1 VASKVEGKF
10 APSALATPA
19 NAITTVRL
27 LASLPVIL
35 LILQLKISWVAAL
48 AWTVVASTDFLDG
61 WVARRQGATTSG
73 AFLDPLAD
81 KVLVLGALAAL
92 AAASLASWVPV
103 VLIGGR
109 ELVISLYRSVVAR
122 QGISVP
128 ARPLAK
134 AKTAAQDLAVGLILL
149 PLTGLHH
156 RWIGEDVLW
165 VSVGLALVSG
175 AQYLLDSRRNPV
187 ATTTDT

>member
-1 VASKVEGKF
+1 MATKIEGKF

-19 NAITTVRL
+19 NAITTFRL
-27 LASLPVIL
+27 LASLPVIV

-48 AWTVVASTDFLDG
+48 AWVVVASTDFLDG

-92 AAASLASWVPV
+92 AATSLASWVPV

-122 QGISVP
+122 HGVSVP

-149 PLTGLHH
+149 PLAGLHH

-165 VSVGLALVSG
+165 LSVALAIVSG
-175 AQYLLDSRRNPV
+175 AQYLLDSRRPTV
-187 ATTTDT
+187 ATATDT

>member
-1 VASKVEGKF
+1 VATKIEGKF

-19 NAITTVRL
+19 NAITTFRL
-27 LASLPVIL
+27 LASLPVIV

-48 AWTVVASTDFLDG
+48 AWVVVASTDFLDG

-92 AAASLASWVPV
+92 AATSLASWVPV

-122 QGISVP
+122 HGVSVP

-149 PLTGLHH
+149 PLAGLHH

-165 VSVGLALVSG
+165 LSVALAIVSG
-175 AQYLLDSRRNPV
+175 AQYLLDSRRPTV
-187 ATTTDT
+187 ATATDT

>member
-1 VASKVEGKF
+1 MATKIEGKF

-19 NAITTVRL
+19 NAITTFRL
-27 LASLPVIL
+27 LASLPVVV
-35 LILQLKISWVAAL
+35 LILDLKISWVAAL
-48 AWTVVASTDFLDG
+48 AWVVVASTDFLDG

-81 KVLVLGALAAL
+81 KALVLGALAAL
-92 AAASLASWVPV
+92 AATGLASWVPV
-103 VLIGGR
+103 VLIGSR
-109 ELVISLYRSVVAR
+109 ELVISLYRSLVAR
-122 QGISVP
+122 HGVSVP

-134 AKTAAQDLAVGLILL
+134 AKTAAQDIAVGLILL
-149 PLTGLHH
+149 PVVGLHH

-165 VSVGLALVSG
+165 LSVALALVSG
-175 AQYLLDSRRNPV
+175 AQYLLDSRRPPV